1 MKKLLFLLLIEII
14 GVPSFAQS
22 HTEQIDKI
30 MRAFHDF
37 GQFNGTVLVAEHGKI
52 IYENGFGNASM
63 EWNIPNAPDTK
74 FMIGSISKQ
83 FTAMLV
89 LQLVDKG
96 LIDLN
101 KTISGYLPYYPENTS
116 RKITVR
122 QLLNHTSGIP
132 DIMNLPDFDEKYA
145 SKHFSTKQ
153 LLGNFDNLP
162 LDFEPGTRFNYS
174 NSGYNVLAAI
184 IEEVTGKTYGTVL
197 KEFITKPLN
206 MRNTGYAPSIS
217 VISNLANAYLWAPL
231 DGYIHPAF
239 FDNSISK
246 GSGGIYSTVDD
257 LFKWDQALYTDTLVP
272 ETLRNKMMEPNKN
285 GYGFGFWI
293 YQWENPTTKKPSS
306 KIWIKLSVVNNGYT

>member
-30 MRAFHDF
+30 MRAFHDV

-145 SKHFSTKQ
+145 S
-153 LLGNFDNLP
+153 
-162 LDFEPGTRFNYS
+162 
-174 NSGYNVLAAI
+174 
-184 IEEVTGKTYGTVL
+184 
-197 KEFITKPLN
+197 
-206 MRNTGYAPSIS
+206 
-217 VISNLANAYLWAPL
+217 
-231 DGYIHPAF
+231 
-239 FDNSISK
+239 
-246 GSGGIYSTVDD
+246 
-257 LFKWDQALYTDTLVP
+257 
-272 ETLRNKMMEPNKN
+272 
-285 GYGFGFWI
+285 
-293 YQWENPTTKKPSS
+293 
-306 KIWIKLSVVNNGYT
+306 